1 MKRKDWKKRI
11 NKRNDMASRITH
23 LTRGKDNDEA
33 FENLWKILVDRK
45 INGSGNFGFI
55 NGRRKAVCLQ
65 ELLLSAITENLMY
78 EKVLNDKVRY
88 SPFGIL
94 VNQDVLVAGSPP
106 AARYRNTIAK
116 YSPGKQNGTSEG
128 FLHRKTMAQ

>member
-1 MKRKDWKKRI
+1 MERTNSKL
-11 NKRNDMASRITH
+11 N
-23 LTRGKDNDEA
+23 EA
-33 FENLWKILVDRK
+33 KF
-45 INGSGNFGFI
+45 F
-55 NGRRKAVCLQ
+55 
-65 ELLLSAITENLMY
+65 
-78 EKVLNDKVRY
+78 
-88 SPFGIL
+88 L

>member
-1 MKRKDWKKRI
+1 MV
-11 NKRNDMASRITH
+11 SRITY

-65 ELLLSAITENLMY
+65 ELLLSTITENLMY

-88 SPFGIL
+88 SPFGI
-94 VNQDVLVAGSPP
+94 
-106 AARYRNTIAK
+106 RFHK
-116 YSPGKQNGTSEG
+116 G
-128 FLHRKTMAQ
+128 FIYNKGGRPVI